1 MYKITSKTTKKGQ
14 NEHSLEHWDQR
25 SAIIKAPQISML
37 IRITFLET
45 GTSEALSFLKHL
57 KIKENHQKSSQITR
71 KTTKHT
77 KQTKRI
83 QNPYEIP

>member
-37 IRITFLET
+37 ITTILIHK
-45 GTSEALSFLKHL
+45 TSQNHRKTRKSI
-57 KIKENHQKSSQITR
+57 KIKENHQKSSQNHKKNN
-71 KTTKHT
+71 KTHKTNKKNTKS
-77 KQTKRI
+77 I
-83 QNPYEIP
+83 